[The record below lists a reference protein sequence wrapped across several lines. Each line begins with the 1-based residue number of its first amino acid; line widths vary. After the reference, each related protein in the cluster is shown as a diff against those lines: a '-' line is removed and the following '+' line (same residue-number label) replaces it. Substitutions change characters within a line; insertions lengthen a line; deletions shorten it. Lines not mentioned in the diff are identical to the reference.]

1 METIRPKSGK
11 LNLAYSG
18 NANVSWA
25 DLSSYNLMDAS
36 EKLRFEN
43 LVGRYDASNDVV
55 KDVELK
61 KSYYDKLADI
71 ARGVNTYWLS
81 EPLRVGLNH
90 RHSLYVDGGEGAFMF
105 GIGLAYNGITGV
117 MKESK
122 RDNISGNI
130 DLTYRLKK
138 FQFMNKFDMNNTD
151 SKDPIVAFSQ
161 YADANPYYTK
171 YNENGEVERWLEYTD
186 YIKAANPLYNAKQNS
201 YNKGNNLSWSDKFI
215 VEYTPVPTL
224 KLRARFGFTHQST
237 QAEAFYSPLDTRFAE
252 TDFSERGSYGNTET
266 QSNKYEG
273 EFTLT
278 YAKVLKEV
286 HQFNI
291 VLGGYLSALEAKS
304 QGYSAIGFPVGDFTL
319 PSFANSY
326 PDGGSPA
333 YNESTTRSVSGYVI
347 GNYAYDNRYFARF
360 QLSCQRFVGIRD

>member
-1 METIRPKSGK
+1 M
-11 LNLAYSG
+11 
-18 NANVSWA
+18 
-25 DLSSYNLMDAS
+25 
-36 EKLRFEN
+36 
-43 LVGRYDASNDVV
+43 
-55 KDVELK
+55 
-61 KSYYDKLADI
+61 
-71 ARGVNTYWLS
+71 
-81 EPLRVGLNH
+81 
-90 RHSLYVDGGEGAFMF
+90 
-105 GIGLAYNGITGV
+105 
-117 MKESK
+117 
-122 RDNISGNI
+122 
-130 DLTYRLKK
+130 
-138 FQFMNKFDMNNTD
+138 
-151 SKDPIVAFSQ
+151 
-161 YADANPYYTK
+161 
-171 YNENGEVERWLEYTD
+171 ERWLEYTD

-347 GNYAYDNRYFARF
+347 GNYARF

>member
-1 METIRPKSGK
+1 M
-11 LNLAYSG
+11 
-18 NANVSWA
+18 
-25 DLSSYNLMDAS
+25 
-36 EKLRFEN
+36 
-43 LVGRYDASNDVV
+43 
-55 KDVELK
+55 
-61 KSYYDKLADI
+61 
-71 ARGVNTYWLS
+71 ARQLES
-81 EPLRVGLNH
+81 RVT
-90 RHSLYVDGGEGAFMF
+90 
-105 GIGLAYNGITGV
+105 YNGITGV

-252 TDFSERGSYGNTET
+252 TDFSER
-266 QSNKYEG
+266 
-273 EFTLT
+273 
-278 YAKVLKEV
+278 
-286 HQFNI
+286 
-291 VLGGYLSALEAKS
+291 
-304 QGYSAIGFPVGDFTL
+304 
-319 PSFANSY
+319 AN
-326 PDGGSPA
+326 
-333 YNESTTRSVSGYVI
+333 EIWLRM
-347 GNYAYDNRYFARF
+347 AR
-360 QLSCQRFVGIRD
+360 